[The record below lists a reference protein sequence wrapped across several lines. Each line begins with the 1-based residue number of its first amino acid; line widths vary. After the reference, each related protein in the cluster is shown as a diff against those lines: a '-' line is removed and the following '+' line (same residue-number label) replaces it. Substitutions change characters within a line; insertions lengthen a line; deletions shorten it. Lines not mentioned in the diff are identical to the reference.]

1 MDDNESSSDSGG
13 REIHLITLDG
23 PNPHGPPANEV
34 KDYNADVK
42 KEEEKKSATPE

>member
-1 MDDNESSSDSGG
+1 MDDNESSSESGT

-23 PNPHGPPANEV
+23 PNPNAPPVNEV
-34 KDYNADVK
+34 KDYNADFK